1 MPESAFADGY
11 KTLQQRNLAPVTKAK
26 RAPAARPPRERVQFS
41 KTESHSSIWD
51 RPGFLVRRLHQI
63 HVAMFLEAMSE
74 VNVTPIQYG
83 LLSILVDRPG
93 LDQLSLAEELGID
106 RANVG
111 DVLQR
116 LQQRRLLTR
125 VVDPN
130 DKRRKICL
138 PTRNGIAFVRKYYDS
153 MQDTQKRLLAPL
165 NPEQREAFTT
175 LLRRLVSQNND
186 VGRARLKPSR
196 SSLIE

>member
-1 MPESAFADGY
+1 M
-11 KTLQQRNLAPVTKAK
+11 TKAK
-26 RAPAARPPRERVQFS
+26 PVPAARHTREHVKSS
-41 KTESHSSIWD
+41 KSHTSIWD

-125 VVDPN
+125 VIDPN

-138 PTRNGIAFVRKYYDS
+138 PTRSGIAFVRKYHDS
-153 MQDTQKRLLAPL
+153 MQHTQQRLLKPL
-165 NPEQREAFTT
+165 NPEQRETFTT

-196 SSLIE
+196 GSLIE